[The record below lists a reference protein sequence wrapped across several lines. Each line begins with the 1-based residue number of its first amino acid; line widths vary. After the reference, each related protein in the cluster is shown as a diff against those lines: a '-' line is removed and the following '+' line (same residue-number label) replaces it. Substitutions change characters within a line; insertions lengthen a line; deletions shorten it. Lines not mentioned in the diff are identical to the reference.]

1 MIKSA
6 FFLLLISVTTQAADI
21 EWKGRYRV
29 EGVSVRNT
37 TAESG
42 RMSKAYLLHH
52 LILDPKIIAADGVN
66 IYSSFGILNNNR
78 ANHSNSQM
86 GSFMGG
92 GPNTST
98 TNPPAATTGAADSNV
113 MSQNQTA
120 DSLKVYRLYMNWVME
135 YGTLITGRAPID
147 FGLGIAH
154 NSGSGVFD
162 HWYDTKDIVGYKIAL
177 GNMTLT
183 PMVGKVNEGN
193 LHFEDDVND
202 FMVSF
207 QYDNPDT
214 RLGLGLFYESRI
226 GTMGGGNDAPTT
238 MGGAGASIVGGWESK
253 QLNISVTKRT
263 DDLFF
268 GMEAAFMNGS
278 TGVRSARSEDVS
290 LEGFGIASEFQY
302 RPKDWRTSLELKAGI
317 ATGDDPATTDKY
329 EAFIFDRNYDIG
341 FLMFNHPLGRYDMFR
356 TYLGGKSTDGP
367 SDADTEG
374 LSNVFYF
381 SPGLSYQL
389 SDRWSTNTKFVWAYL
404 NQNPLRTTGEVDKNV
419 GVEWDLSLAYKPHDR
434 LTLGFDFGMLVPGK
448 AFEGGSRRY
457 GVDTVYGLATKAAV
471 SF

>member
-1 MIKSA
+1 
-6 FFLLLISVTTQAADI
+6 
-21 EWKGRYRV
+21 
-29 EGVSVRNT
+29 
-37 TAESG
+37 
-42 RMSKAYLLHH
+42 MSKAYLLHH

-207 QYDNPDT
+207 QYD
-214 RLGLGLFYESRI
+214 
-226 GTMGGGNDAPTT
+226 
-238 MGGAGASIVGGWESK
+238 
-253 QLNISVTKRT
+253 
-263 DDLFF
+263 
-268 GMEAAFMNGS
+268 
-278 TGVRSARSEDVS
+278 
-290 LEGFGIASEFQY
+290 
-302 RPKDWRTSLELKAGI
+302 
-317 ATGDDPATTDKY
+317 
-329 EAFIFDRNYDIG
+329 
-341 FLMFNHPLGRYDMFR
+341 
-356 TYLGGKSTDGP
+356 
-367 SDADTEG
+367 
-374 LSNVFYF
+374 
-381 SPGLSYQL
+381 
-389 SDRWSTNTKFVWAYL
+389 
-404 NQNPLRTTGEVDKNV
+404 
-419 GVEWDLSLAYKPHDR
+419 LSLIHI
-434 LTLGFDFGMLVPGK
+434 
-448 AFEGGSRRY
+448 
-457 GVDTVYGLATKAAV
+457 
-471 SF
+471 